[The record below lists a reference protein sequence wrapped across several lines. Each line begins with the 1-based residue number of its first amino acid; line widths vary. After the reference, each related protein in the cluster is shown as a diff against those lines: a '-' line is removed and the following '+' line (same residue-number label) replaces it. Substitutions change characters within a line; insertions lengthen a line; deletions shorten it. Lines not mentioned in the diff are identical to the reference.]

1 MRRIAGRVGLAALL
15 GLAACPAP
23 AGAEGDGGLPLP
35 AVHVLPV
42 GAPAGAVPESPES
55 SEPPEQTEPL
65 LPAPVATAQPARDC
79 LRRDSA
85 GRFVGWVDY
94 QHCVVSGRTVATAL
108 WFDDLFGDWHEDEA
122 SLLLR
127 LIAEAG
133 WDEEGGPATNLRLRG
148 SAELPNAFTRLRLV
162 ISDDDADEAE
172 PEGEVSE
179 ALGDFRDSAS
189 VALRWIPFSGLG
201 FKTDVDVGVRST
213 PEAYVRWRLR
223 QQWLIGS
230 ENLLRAGQTFRYGS
244 ERRGESVSQLQAER
258 ALDADS
264 TLRLATAWRIEE
276 EDTASGFAWS
286 HGLSL
291 QHAVGDDG
299 SLSYGW
305 SVGGIT
311 RPHYQR
317 ERHGPWL
324 VWRQSLW
331 RDWLFYEIEPRITY
345 YRRLDWD
352 DVPSLVLR
360 LEAQIGR

>member
-1 MRRIAGRVGLAALL
+1 MR
-15 GLAACPAP
+15 
-23 AGAEGDGGLPLP
+23 
-35 AVHVLPV
+35 
-42 GAPAGAVPESPES
+42 
-55 SEPPEQTEPL
+55 
-65 LPAPVATAQPARDC
+65 
-79 LRRDSA
+79 
-85 GRFVGWVDY
+85 
-94 QHCVVSGRTVATAL
+94 
-108 WFDDLFGDWHEDEA
+108 
-122 SLLLR
+122 
-127 LIAEAG
+127 
-133 WDEEGGPATNLRLRG
+133 
-148 SAELPNAFTRLRLV
+148 
-162 ISDDDADEAE
+162 
-172 PEGEVSE
+172 E

-223 QQWLIGS
+223 QQWQLGS

-244 ERRGESVSQLQAER
+244 ERRGESVSQLEAER
-258 ALDADS
+258 ALDANS
-264 TLRLATAWRIEE
+264 TLRAGTAWRIEE

-291 QHAVGDDG
+291 QHMVGDDG

-305 SVGGIT
+305 SVGGFT
-311 RPHYQR
+311 RPHYRR